1 MSRPP
6 APPAPFH
13 RKSTTKKREGVDL
26 NRRRSRS
33 MKSSTLL
40 NRFDNHGRRH
50 GEHLYRPKAVHWRLF
65 ATRLLRL
72 RAPARETERERDEK
86 DRR

>member
-33 MKSSTLL
+33 MKSWTLL
-40 NRFDNHGRRH
+40 NRFDNHGRRRVDTD
-50 GEHLYRPKAVHWRLF
+50 RPKVVHCRLSSS
-65 ATRLLRL
+65 
-72 RAPARETERERDEK
+72 PASAGARDG
-86 DRR
+86 R